1 MNPCKCISPVT
12 VTRHFR
18 DTSRKYTRTGDPREG
33 GEARE
38 AGAEAGAEY
47 EAEAD
52 LETVTGPDVNNGDF
66 PLPLDQ
72 VRLYIC
78 RRVKC

>member
-1 MNPCKCISPVT
+1 MTWPVIEKI
-12 VTRHFR
+12 FICSIYR

-33 GEARE
+33 AEARE
-38 AGAEAGAEY
+38 AGTEAGAEY

-52 LETVTGPDVNNGDF
+52 LETVTGPDVNNGDS

-72 VRLYIC
+72 VSCFFRFNS
-78 RRVKC
+78 